1 MNAEKKI
8 PAGEPANTQSDR
20 KALQKR
26 AMKTALIT
34 MAITLAICLTVIFSV
49 DHYLNKIQYDTGE
62 TLPQADQLQA
72 EEPEMI
78 LPEPI
83 IEEPLDEE
91 ELLRRELEGETE
103 LIASNSNVMN
113 ILLLGSDTR
122 AAGKASTGRTD
133 SIIMLSINPDSKRIV
148 MTSFMRDMYVKIP
161 GYSSN
166 RINVPYLLGGAPLL
180 EKVIE
185 SNFGLPTDRYVT
197 VDFYCFMDI
206 VNIFGGIDQELSA
219 EEIRDMQR
227 IIQEMNELTGE
238 ARGTDLLPSS
248 SAGTYHLNGKQALA
262 YARSRYSSG
271 GDSGRTQRQRNV
283 LALLFEK
290 AKGLNLIQLHE
301 LMETVLPSITT
312 DMTKG
317 EIISLLLKSK
327 TYLSYELVS
336 NRVPADG
343 TGYNTMINEASVISV
358 DFAANRKILADLIYG
373 TQG

>member
-1 MNAEKKI
+1 MSAEKKT

-49 DHYLNKIQYDTGE
+49 DHYLNKIQYDTGK

-72 EEPEMI
+72 EEPAMR

-91 ELLRRELEGETE
+91 ELLRRTLEGETE
-103 LIASNSNVMN
+103 LIAGSSNVMN

-161 GYSSN
+161 GYESN

-227 IIQEMNELTGE
+227 IIQEMNELTGD

-283 LALLFEK
+283 LGQLFEK

-301 LMETVLPSITT
+301 LMEMVLPSITT

-317 EIISLLLKSK
+317 EILSLLLKSK